1 MPSMSRSQV
10 KSAVRA
16 DAHENPP
23 TRGRPPKRKRGKQ
36 PAGPAG
42 ADVEAAAAAAA
53 AAPAAGGDAP
63 GTESGDGGGGG
74 EAEPAGPKADPEGG
88 RQRKKR
94 VTPKVTADEVKAK
107 WALQDW
113 V

>member
-1 MPSMSRSQV
+1 MSRSQV

-36 PAGPAG
+36 PAQPAG
-42 ADVEAAAAAAA
+42 AVEEAAAAAAA
-53 AAPAAGGDAP
+53 APDAP
-63 GTESGDGGGGG
+63 GG
-74 EAEPAGPKADPEGG
+74 EAEPVGPKADPEGG
-88 RQRKKR
+88 QQRKKR
-94 VTPKVTADEVKAK
+94 VTAKVTADEVKAK

-113 V
+113 VWVPIILMV